1 MDYNTD
7 FVFFTDYLDSESD
20 NKLQKDKFLLKEGER
35 REVSIL
41 FVDVKN
47 STTLGS
53 TLDPELFQSRIDN
66 LMKRFTK
73 CVTFYGGYV
82 DKYLGDGLMAL
93 FGAKQATEQDTERAV
108 LTGLRMIEQMEIY
121 NRRMLELGEQTVLGI
136 RIGINTGL
144 VVVGKVGEEREGDF
158 TVTGSAVHL
167 AQRMEANA
175 PEGKILLPKNVMT
188 MVERC
193 FNFENHGV
201 ISVKGF
207 SEPIDTYTVQSQKA
221 EKAQRWYRQK
231 SIYVG
236 RTKELGILQS
246 KLDSITNDCKQTD
259 SAEVLNPV
267 IGIKAD
273 AGMGKTRLV
282 HEFLG
287 PIEKDITILS
297 GTASG
302 IVRTPFMLLRSLFES
317 EFRIY
322 QGESIDSKR
331 EKLTKGFQRLQ
342 HSLNLENRT
351 RLSDA
356 KALIEALLEIPV
368 NDPRIKQQGND
379 LLLLLKSAAQVLI
392 EAIIHYHAQEAKP
405 IVIVF
410 DDLHWMDEL
419 SGTILEHLFR
429 RISMGEY
436 RYPKCKLMMILEYR
450 QDYQVGSILRKYPSF
465 TEIELEALS
474 IGEMRSFINHYVSSK
489 DITEELVGKVVELSL
504 GNPFY
509 MEEWCNYYLEASESP
524 VNDLAVPLNLNALIL
539 SRLDMLDKSIR
550 LLLQKAA
557 VIGQEFFVDILSW
570 VEDRLYYPIDVSE
583 TLAQLEKQAYIMK
596 LIGFDYSA
604 YFFKHIITRD
614 VAYKTLLIENRLILH
629 KLAAEAIEALY
640 PDRQQEFLFILADH
654 YHKASQIDK
663 AIYYLEKAARAA
675 TDKYSNKLAIELW
688 QKLLTMVESKPENAS
703 ECIRLAQMLLIIS
716 EIEMNIGAWD
726 DAENSMGKAYL
737 CLDKSPEDKFEYH
750 RLKGLL
756 SFRRGEMIEA
766 LDNWNSCLKH
776 ADDNR
781 RFSIA
786 HSYLGI
792 WYQHHKDYSV
802 SLEHHNHS
810 LAFADTDRDLMQKA
824 KTLSNIGLV
833 HLALGD
839 LVSAKQFFDDCLMIA
854 EENQY
859 LKLQSICLGNL
870 GVLNYKMQDYT
881 NAMSFYQR
889 KRAIVD
895 RIDDRAELIKVLG
908 NIANIHRENGDHA
921 AALEL
926 YAQVL
931 ILKEELGNKHELS
944 ITCSCIADEYQSL
957 GKMHQAQE
965 YIDRA
970 IKLAEGNPQRMEQ
983 LKAKRSKMQLAYRR
997 V

>member
-1 MDYNTD
+1 MDYSSD
-7 FVFFTDYLDSESD
+7 FVFFTDYLDSEAD
-20 NKLQKDKFLLKEGER
+20 NRSQKDKFLLKEGER

-53 TLDPELFQSRIDN
+53 NLDPEIFQSRIDN

-93 FGAKQATEQDTERAV
+93 FGAKQATEQDTERAI
-108 LTGLRMIEQMEIY
+108 LTGLKMIEQLQIY
-121 NRRMLELGEQTVLGI
+121 NRKMLEAGENTELGI

-175 PEGKILLPKNVMT
+175 PEGKILLPKNVKL
-188 MVERC
+188 MVER
-193 FNFENHGV
+193 FFEFECHGE
-201 ISVKGF
+201 INVKGF
-207 SEPIDTYTVQSQKA
+207 NEAIETYVVSCQKA
-221 EKAQRWYRQK
+221 EKAQRWYRHK

-236 RTKELGILQS
+236 RTKELCELQT
-246 KLDSITNDCKQTD
+246 KLDNITNDCEHAD
-259 SAEVLNPV
+259 SDDVLNPI

-282 HEFLG
+282 HEFLS

-302 IVRTPFMLLRSLFES
+302 IVRTPFMLFRSLFEG
-317 EFRIY
+317 EFRIN

-331 EKLTKGFQRLQ
+331 EKLTKGFDKLAR
-342 HSLNLENRT
+342 SLNPENRA

-356 KALIEALLEIPV
+356 QTLIEALLEIPV
-368 NDPRIKQQGND
+368 YDARIKQQGND

-392 EAIIHYHAQEAKP
+392 EAIIHFHAQEEKP
-405 IVIVF
+405 IVMVF

-436 RYPKCKLMMILEYR
+436 RYPKCKLMIVLEYR
-450 QDYQVGSILRKYPSF
+450 QDYQVGNILRKYPSF

-474 IGEMRSFINHYVSSK
+474 IEEMRSFINHYVSNK
-489 DITEELVGKVVELSL
+489 DITEELVGKVLELSL

-509 MEEWCNYYLEASESP
+509 MEEWCNYYLDTSESI
-524 VNDLAVPLNLNALIL
+524 VKDLAVPLNLNALIL

-557 VIGQEFFVDILSW
+557 VIGQEFFVDILRW
-570 VEDRLYYPIDVSE
+570 IEDKLYYPIDVNG

-654 YHKASQIDK
+654 YQKASQIDK
-663 AIYYLEKAARAA
+663 AIYYLEKAAQAA

-688 QKLLTMVESKPENAS
+688 TKLLTMVQSKPESAS
-703 ECIRLAQMLLIIS
+703 ECRSITQMLLKIS
-716 EIEMNIGAWD
+716 EIEMDIGAWD
-726 DAENSMGKAYL
+726 DAENSMAKAYL
-737 CLDKSPEDKFEYH
+737 CLDISPEDKFEYH

-766 LDNWNSCLKH
+766 LDNWKSCLKY
-776 ADDNR
+776 ADDNQ

-786 HSYLGI
+786 HSYMGI
-792 WYQHHKDYSV
+792 WYQHHKDYAV
-802 SLEHHNHS
+802 SLEHHNLS
-810 LAFADTDRDLMQKA
+810 LLYADKDRDLMQKA
-824 KTLSNIGLV
+824 KTLSNIGLL

-839 LVSAKQFFDDCLMIA
+839 LVSTKQFLDDCLMIA
-854 EENQY
+854 EENQF

-870 GVLNYKMQDYT
+870 GVLNYKMHDYVT
-881 NAMSFYQR
+881 AMSYYQR

-908 NIANIHRENGDHA
+908 NIANIHRENGEHT

-926 YAQVL
+926 YSQVL
-931 ILKEELGNKHELS
+931 ILKEEMGNKHELS

-957 GKMHQAQE
+957 GKMHQALE
-965 YIDRA
+965 YIERA
-970 IKLAEGNPQRMEQ
+970 ITLAEGNLQRIEQ
-983 LKAKRSKMQLAYRR
+983 LKAKRSKMQLA
-997 V
+997 